1 MRWRRSD
8 PDGWRQVTFAQVAS
22 AQHRLRVICEG
33 CGRDES
39 PFEPLA
45 LAATLGLDPETPLR
59 AAERRLVCAACD
71 ARRAHIMLASAM
83 VAGSRHDRYI
93 VVTMCGRIT
102 QTTGELPGLLTVTG
116 DDRDSRVKD
125 PHDYVRYNGAP
136 RQDFWIV
143 RYHRDSGQYRRDRA
157 NWGLIPHWVE
167 DRTGGRRPIN
177 ARAESV
183 AKLPTFRDGYQRRRC
198 LVPVKSFFEWRAIKG
213 ARAKQPYA
221 IGLKSKASFGLAGIW
236 ENWRIPETDEWVRT
250 FCIITTD
257 ANDLVRAIHD
267 RMPVIIAPESYERW
281 LSNFEPDPNDLLV
294 PFPSELMEMW
304 PVSPRVNKADPDS
317 NSDPSLLDP
326 IEEEPDNTLL

>member
-22 AQHRLRVICEG
+22 AHHRLRVICEG

-45 LAATLGLDPETPLR
+45 LAAALGFDPEIPLL
-59 AAERRLVCAACD
+59 AAARRLVCALCD
-71 ARRAHIMLASAM
+71 ARRAHIMLASATI
-83 VAGSRHDRYI
+83 AASRYHHYI

-116 DDRDSRVKD
+116 DDHDARVKD
-125 PHDYVRYNGAP
+125 ARDYVRYNGAP
-136 RQDFWIV
+136 RQDFWII

-157 NWGLIPHWVE
+157 NWGLIPHWVK
-167 DRTGGRRPIN
+167 DRAGGRRPIN

-213 ARAKQPYA
+213 ARAKRAYA

-236 ENWRIPETDEWVRT
+236 ENWRIPDTDEWMRT

-257 ANDLVRAIHD
+257 ANDLVRSIHD
-267 RMPVIIAPESYERW
+267 RMPVIIAPESSERW
-281 LSNFEPDPNDLLV
+281 LSNFEPDPRDLMV

-304 PVSPRVNKADPDS
+304 PVSSRVNKADPEHD
-317 NSDPSLLDP
+317 DPSLLDP
-326 IEEEPDNTLL
+326 IAEESDAH